1 MATPLAAHYKTA
13 GRIVNGT
20 PALSGRLTRSE
31 EGCPTIRPSREEGS
45 LRFGDAG
52 ACPDERR
59 RWAAIDRGHQAAI
72 AIAVGERDRHVDS
85 GREPGRHDG
94 SGNRASR
101 PRVQTTRGYPKRCR
115 LGHVPRR

>member
-1 MATPLAAHYKTA
+1 MATPPAAHYQTP

-52 ACPDERR
+52 ACPDERLRSAGIER
-59 RWAAIDRGHQAAI
+59 RHQAGI

-94 SGNRASR
+94 GGNRA
-101 PRVQTTRGYPKRCR
+101 
-115 LGHVPRR
+115 